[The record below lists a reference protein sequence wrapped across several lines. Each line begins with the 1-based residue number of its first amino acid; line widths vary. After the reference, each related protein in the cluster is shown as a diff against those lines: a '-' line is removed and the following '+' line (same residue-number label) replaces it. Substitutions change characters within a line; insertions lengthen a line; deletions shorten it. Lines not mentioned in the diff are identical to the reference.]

1 MSGGIFTLLTDTTY
15 SYFVFQRLDIS
26 NLGHASVTMV
36 SMAQVL
42 WQPSSSPGESLGAFV
57 FDLKA
62 RSRFLL
68 YVSWNVGVKPFNKKM
83 TSRYEFQTWSKL
95 GICWLVDD
103 IHFERMYEKTN
114 SKIANLKREMGL
126 LAAYLI
132 WDE

>member
-1 MSGGIFTLLTDTTY
+1 
-15 SYFVFQRLDIS
+15 
-26 NLGHASVTMV
+26 MV

-42 WQPSSSPGESLGAFV
+42 WQPSSSQGESLGAFV

-95 GICWLVDD
+95 GVCWLVDD
-103 IHFERMYEKTN
+103 ILNEF
-114 SKIANLKREMGL
+114 
-126 LAAYLI
+126 
-132 WDE
+132 